1 MNETTLEGIEAAIAA
16 RRAKLPEVSEADLRQ
31 RGIILPEGPEAF
43 RQSFGKT
50 FSPAPALWARPRSA
64 TELSEVVAFAIQR
77 GLPIKPMGSLC
88 TWSKAACPETTG
100 IALLTDGL
108 VGFSDTEPTL
118 RAELRAPAER
128 PPLAESTEAVRAT
141 RRLVRVGAG
150 CTIWAFN
157 EALIERGLA
166 LQTMG
171 GYGGERVGGAFSTGT
186 HGSSIYF
193 GPMCDSVRS
202 LDLVWQGVSVRLE
215 PRDGPTDPRL
225 FDRSAEHAGW
235 LLVQHDA
242 LFHAARTSYGTMGV
256 AFSYLVEVAPLYH
269 LNEVREP
276 ITLAVAREE
285 MRAVVEG
292 TPGNVFDRA
301 LSAEYYL
308 NLASQSAAPPV
319 TRVTRTV
326 VPRPARM
333 SKTRSTVDERVFG
346 LLHKLGVDPGR
357 VFTRLF
363 RWMPK
368 RVPGVLDFFIGRL
381 REQFANLYDRVY
393 NMGAANYVGTQVQ
406 EIAVPAE
413 HLDAYLD
420 DCLALAS
427 RLFTSEQKALT
438 SPIGVRFVKPSP
450 ATLAVQG
457 LSYRDAAGNEKP
469 ASLWAMINYT
479 LTIGTEHGD
488 ELLRAFHDA
497 ARPYGGRS
505 HPGKYCFDDHAEWAA
520 RHDLPAFLALRRV
533 ADPDDVFLN
542 GWNRDLLGIAPAKP
556 KARPAKSERPR
567 SEQPSAFA

>member
-1 MNETTLEGIEAAIAA
+1 MNETTLQGIEAAIAA
-16 RRAKLPEVSEADLRQ
+16 RRAKLPEVREADLRA
-31 RGIILPEGPEAF
+31 RGVLLDEGPEAF

-50 FSPAPALWARPRSA
+50 FAPAPALWARPRTPA
-64 TELSEVVAFAIQR
+64 ELAELVAFATQR
-77 GLPIKPMGSLC
+77 GVPVKPMGSLC
-88 TWSKAACPETTG
+88 TWSRAACPETNG

-108 VGFSDTEPTL
+108 VGFSDEEPTL
-118 RAELRAPAER
+118 RVALRGPSER
-128 PPLAESTEAVRAT
+128 PQVAESTDAVRAT

-202 LDLVWQGVSVRLE
+202 LDLVWQGIMVRLE
-215 PRDGPTDPRL
+215 PEGGPTDPHL
-225 FDRSAEHAGW
+225 FDESDAHRGW

-285 MRAVVEG
+285 MRAVVESA
-292 TPGNVFDRA
+292 PGNVFDRA

-326 VPRPARM
+326 VPRPAHM

-346 LLHKLGVDPGR
+346 LLHRLGIDPGR
-357 VFTRLF
+357 LFTRLF

-381 REQFANLYDRVY
+381 REQFVNVYDRVY
-393 NMGAANYVGTQVQ
+393 NMGAVNFVGTQVQ
-406 EIAVPAE
+406 EIAIPAE

-420 DCLALAS
+420 DCLALAH
-427 RLFTSEQKALT
+427 RLFTGEHKALT
-438 SPIGVRFVKPSP
+438 SPIGVRFVPPSP

-457 LSYRDAAGNEKP
+457 LSYRDPDGNEKP
-469 ASLWAMINYT
+469 ASLWAMVNYT
-479 LTIGTEHGD
+479 LTIGTAHGD

-497 ARPYGGRS
+497 ARAYGGRS
-505 HPGKYCFDDHAEWAA
+505 HPGKHCFDDHAEWAA
-520 RHDLPAFLALRRV
+520 RHDLPAFLALRRI

-542 GWNRDLLGIAPAKP
+542 AWNRDLLGIPGETP
-556 KARPAKSERPR
+556 KARPAKGAKPQT
-567 SEQPSAFA
+567 EQPAAFA